1 MTEKMF
7 MTIRQVAMTGVLSE
21 CHLRVMQKQGRLP
34 GVRRGNRFLVNYP
47 MLVEM
52 LNEESKKNVKGG
64 LTQ

>member
-21 CHLRVMQKQGRLP
+21 YHLRLMQKQGRLP
-34 GVRRGNRFLVNYP
+34 GFHRGNRFLVNYP